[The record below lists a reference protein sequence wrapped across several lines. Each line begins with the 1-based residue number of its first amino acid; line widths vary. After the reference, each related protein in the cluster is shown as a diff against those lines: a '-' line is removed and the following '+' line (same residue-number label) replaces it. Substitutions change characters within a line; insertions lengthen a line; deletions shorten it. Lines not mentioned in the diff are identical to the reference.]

1 MFTRCPDCGTVFHI
15 TAAELRAADGT
26 VVCGACDATFDALET
41 LSETRPAE
49 AHEDEPV
56 PQSPFEGDESPPGE
70 DARDEDEFLQ
80 ELESLIGDEDTP
92 DDPLFDHAAPVA
104 EQPGAPPAEAI
115 PAEDEPALEPEH
127 EPDGNLEYDLDDE
140 LEDELPDPDS
150 VFRVDEPPEELHAP
164 GGDLPAGTGEEP
176 IPGIPSTPDQPFA
189 LVDEAPP
196 PSTDDSAAEPA
207 VSAAGEQE
215 PAEQEENDDAMPGF
229 ARARRGGLWWRI
241 TLPLVAVL
249 MLVGTWAHVQ
259 RGKLLRTPA
268 GETVLGSIYSLLG
281 MDVAPDWRP
290 GEFRVL
296 RSEAVASGDRP
307 GTLSVAIE
315 FQNGA
320 AFAQP
325 YPDIRVVLLDRF
337 GQRVGTHDFEP
348 EQYLESNSGVGRL
361 PAGGRIRTSVAVPD
375 PGARAD
381 GFRVDLCLEL
391 DARGLVCAAEPFR

>member
-15 TAAELRAADGT
+15 TATELRAADGT

-49 AHEDEPV
+49 MHEDESAAPL
-56 PQSPFEGDESPPGE
+56 PFAGDESQPGE

-80 ELESLIGDEDTP
+80 ELESLIGEEDAP
-92 DDPLFDHAAPVA
+92 EEALFEYDAPAA
-104 EQPGAPPAEAI
+104 EQPGAPAAEAA
-115 PAEDEPALEPEH
+115 PRKDEPAEETDREPQ
-127 EPDGNLEYDLDDE
+127 LSQEYDLADD
-140 LEDELPDPDS
+140 LDDELPDPDS
-150 VFRVDEPPEELHAP
+150 VFRVD
-164 GGDLPAGTGEEP
+164 DLPADLH
-176 IPGIPSTPDQPFA
+176 TPDDDSAAGAAAEPTAATPSAPEQPFA
-189 LVDEAPP
+189 LVDVAPP
-196 PSTDDSAAEPA
+196 
-207 VSAAGEQE
+207 AAGETVAEHGGHAADE
-215 PAEQEENDDAMPGF
+215 PEEDADSMPGF
-229 ARARRGGLWWRI
+229 MARARRGGLWWRI
-241 TLPLVAVL
+241 ALPLAAVL
-249 MLVGTWAHVQ
+249 MLAGTWAHVQ

-268 GETVLGSIYSLLG
+268 GEAVLGSVYSLLG

-296 RSEAVASGDRP
+296 RSEAVATGDRP
-307 GTLSVAIE
+307 GTLTVAIE

-337 GQRVGTHDFEP
+337 GQRVGTHDFDP
-348 EQYLESNSGVGRL
+348 EQYLESDSSDGRL